1 MRVEERWLGYERQSA
16 HTGMIVRLCMGMC
29 ISNTAGVNNE
39 HSFKSSRLACVSA
52 CARSAQLVGH
62 RIRTEI
68 QYLRVYS
75 TGIQSVIL
83 LLPRKSQ

>member
-1 MRVEERWLGYERQSA
+1 MPEVSQNHDGSPKRRLQPIIPLDEPLGNKRVR
-16 HTGMIVRLCMGMC
+16 
-29 ISNTAGVNNE
+29 GVCA
-39 HSFKSSRLACVSA
+39 RARA
-52 CARSAQLVGH
+52 AAPRARSAQLVRH
-62 RIRTEI
+62 AVPTEI